1 MRRTIAASVAAV
13 AVVGAL
19 AVAIGWPRVER
30 RVLEALREQISRQ
43 VDADVSW
50 EDANLSLVRPFPSV
64 GVQLD
69 GLVVE
74 NRGPFDG
81 VELARVRTVSVA
93 IDAWGLLSGDYDV
106 RSVTLAE
113 PDIHVVIDEQGR
125 KNYDVFASSG
135 GSAMEMRLERVVADG
150 GHLLYEDHGG
160 DVVVE
165 ATGVEH
171 RSKGDLTAK
180 TLTLDS
186 ETSVD
191 ALTMHRGEVA
201 WLKERPWAADL
212 EARYD
217 RTSGRVDVPEGRIT
231 VGELPL
237 DVMGAVWPVDGGYAT
252 DLQFR
257 AADDAFG
264 PLLSLVPAEYAGSLR
279 DLDTSGKL
287 ALEGSAKGEYL
298 GEKGSWPAFTV
309 DLDVRDGAFERP
321 GSPGVSD
328 VDGRVTLRHA
338 QGPLATTTV
347 DAPSLQFST
356 AGHRMEGALNVAD
369 LFGDPDVRARA
380 KGRVDLAAVDAAM
393 PQDDTKMAGLA
404 DVDLT
409 VAGRWSDLEAQNP
422 DRIAVSGTIAARD
435 GRYESPEIGVP
446 VEIDALAMTLG
457 PRSSKLEQAR
467 LRFGDSDLT
476 ASGTLEGVI
485 GYALGDG
492 KLGGVLDVRS
502 NKLDVSALSGDTA
515 GTEAPTRGADTAVA
529 QVPDNLALTLR
540 GDVGEAVWKGLVFD
554 DVRGTV
560 ALKNGVARLDGVR
573 AGLKGGTI
581 SASGT
586 YAAKTPDAADV
597 DLDVKLAGFEVGDAL
612 QSFPSLGRLV
622 PYLAS
627 ATGGFDATMAIDTR
641 LAADG
646 APILETFTSKGTV
659 VTKGIQAE
667 PDFLGPVAQQLSN
680 SRFQTLQLAN
690 TTLRYDTK
698 DGRLRVQPFDAK
710 IGGAEAKLGGSIG
723 LLDKSLDLD
732 VTMEA
737 PKAWVQGS
745 PFAAMAPGNEPLAFT
760 IDVKGTWEQPRVGI
774 DAKSTVQ
781 DVIDRQIDEQL
792 KDKFPK
798 DKLPKEIRR
807 GIRDVTKELDLPIP

>member
-30 RVLEALREQISRQ
+30 RVLEALREEISRQ

-93 IDAWGLLSGDYDV
+93 IDAWSVLSGDYVV
-106 RSVTLAE
+106 RSVTLSE
-113 PDIHVVIDEQGR
+113 PDVHVVIDEQGR
-125 KNYDVFASSG
+125 KNYDVLGSSG

-186 ETSVD
+186 ETAVQAVSV
-191 ALTMHRGEVA
+191 HRGEVA
-201 WLKERPWAADL
+201 WLKERPWSADL
-212 EARYD
+212 DARYD
-217 RTSGRVDVPEGRIT
+217 RTSGRVDVPEGRVT

-237 DVMGAVWPVDGGYAT
+237 DLKGAVWPVDGGYAT
-252 DLQFR
+252 DVQFR

-298 GEKGSWPAFTV
+298 GEQGSWPAFTL

-356 AGHRMEGALNVAD
+356 AGHRMEGALTVAD

-380 KGRVDLAAVDAAM
+380 KGKVDLAALDAAM
-393 PQDDTKMAGLA
+393 PEDDTKLAGLA

-409 VAGRWSDLEAQNP
+409 VAGRWSDLEAQNA
-422 DRIAVSGTIAARD
+422 DRIDVSGTLAARD
-435 GRYESPEIGVP
+435 GRYEGPAVGVP

-502 NKLDVSALSGDTA
+502 NKLDVSALSDVGPASSPASKD
-515 GTEAPTRGADTAVA
+515 AVA
-529 QVPDNLALTLR
+529 QVPENLALTLR

-641 LAADG
+641 LAANG
-646 APILETFTSKGTV
+646 APMLETFTSKGTV

-667 PDFLGPVAQQLSN
+667 PAFLGPVAQQLAN
-680 SRFQTLQLAN
+680 QRFQTLQLAN

-710 IGGAEAKLGGSIG
+710 IGGAEAKLGGTVG
-723 LLDKSLDLD
+723 LVDKSLDLD

-745 PFAAMAPGNEPLAFT
+745 PFAAVAPGNEPLAFT

-781 DVIDRQIDEQL
+781 DVIERQLDEQL
-792 KDKFPK
+792 KDKLPK
-798 DKLPKEIRR
+798 DVRR
-807 GIRDVTKELDLPIP
+807 GLRDVTKELPIPLP